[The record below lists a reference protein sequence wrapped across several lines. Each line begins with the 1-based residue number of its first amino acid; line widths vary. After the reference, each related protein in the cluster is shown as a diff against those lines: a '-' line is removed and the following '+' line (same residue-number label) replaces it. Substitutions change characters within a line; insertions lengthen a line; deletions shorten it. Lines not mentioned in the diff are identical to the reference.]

1 MTRWLIAILALTT
14 PLTGCSGELKPLLD
28 WTTVRPAKVVGVC
41 PKLEAPPPS
50 VVAALRADARVHP
63 ETGTW
68 SVRLEKHYEQLDACE
83 GAK

>member
-1 MTRWLIAILALTT
+1 
-14 PLTGCSGELKPLLD
+14 
-28 WTTVRPAKVVGVC
+28 
-41 PKLEAPPPS
+41 
-50 VVAALRADARVHP
+50 VAALRADARVHP